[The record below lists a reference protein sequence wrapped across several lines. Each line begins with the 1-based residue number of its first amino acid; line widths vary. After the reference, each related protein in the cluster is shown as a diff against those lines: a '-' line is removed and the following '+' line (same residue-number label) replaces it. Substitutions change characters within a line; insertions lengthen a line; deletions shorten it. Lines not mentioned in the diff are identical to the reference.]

1 MKKLLP
7 FALFFLVTMNS
18 ALFAQDS
25 FKQALDDFHHT
36 LAFTYHPMVDDSN
49 YTPIRSRSH
58 ELAQKAE
65 ALEKSFESEKEKP
78 AGTEQSVE
86 QLVEQCEALDDVIQK
101 GATDEAIRTRLS
113 AIHDKFHQLESMGIK
128 HEEEK

>member
-1 MKKLLP
+1 MKKVLL
-7 FALFFLVTMNS
+7 FTLVLLATIS
-18 ALFAQDS
+18 SSLLAQDT
-25 FKQALDDFHHT
+25 FKQVLDDFHHT
-36 LAFTYHPMVDDSN
+36 LAFTYHPMIDDSN
-49 YTPIRSRSH
+49 FTPIRSRSH

-78 AGTEQSVE
+78 EGMEQAVE

-101 GATDEAIRTRLS
+101 GATDEAIKTRLS

-128 HEEEK
+128 REEEK